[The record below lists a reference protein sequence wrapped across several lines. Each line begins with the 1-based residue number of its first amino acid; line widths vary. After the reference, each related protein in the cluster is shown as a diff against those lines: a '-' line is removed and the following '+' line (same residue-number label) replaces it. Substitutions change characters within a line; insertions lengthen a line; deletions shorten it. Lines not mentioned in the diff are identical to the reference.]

1 MQRLLTTGN
10 AFLHLET
17 KNCDQ
22 ILTTDLEEFTTIIA
36 ELFSICLEPTVNV
49 VVYIIS
55 LWKIIGP
62 RHPTSML
69 AYFGVMGYLLG
80 YLRGPTAEFIY
91 NEQVLEGEHRGFI
104 ARILQHAEEIA
115 SLAGSRRELSTLTKS
130 LSSLLTHLRNKYM
143 YKATVNTL
151 DQVFARYLSNTMGW
165 GLLGY
170 SLMQTETLSQFEDT
184 KRYQVLF
191 RMTNRLSYAVS
202 QLMLTGRAIA
212 RGKGLGERIQ
222 IFLNEL
228 EDLKNKS
235 DNTIPP
241 ISSSYV
247 DENDVSKNQ
256 DPLICIH
263 VNNLETTDPAGH
275 TLVSNLTFEVKQ
287 NENLLIVG
295 PNGSGKS
302 TVLRYL
308 SSLRMLECAACSIKF
323 ECKSGKILRGDE
335 LSLSDLF
342 YLPQTPYMTVGR
354 LVEQVIYPLSL
365 EEAIMKLG
373 LGLKCTNINLNAS
386 ELEIEKERDLIILS
400 NYIADLLITVDLPD
414 HSAEV
419 RNNPNTSA
427 DWGNILSGG
436 ERQKM
441 SIARLLFH
449 RPKYA
454 LLDESTSAVSPEV
467 EESLYARCVEAG
479 VTLVTVS
486 HRPSAAKYHQQRL
499 RLDGGG
505 GYSIER
511 IDTNRTMSNLPSSP
525 PSSSSSSSSQK
536 QAPSPA
542 SFNALL
548 QAYSQLEKEH
558 KELILHHDEDVDK
571 RDRDLQEALHML
583 AAEKS
588 ANELLVKDKLGE

>member
-1 MQRLLTTGN
+1 MHI
-10 AFLHLET
+10 F
-17 KNCDQ
+17 
-22 ILTTDLEEFTTIIA
+22 
-36 ELFSICLEPTVNV
+36 V
-49 VVYIIS
+49 
-55 LWKIIGP
+55 GP
-62 RHPTSML
+62 RHPTTML
-69 AYFGVMGYLLG
+69 AYFGIMGYLLG

-115 SLAGSRRELSTLTKS
+115 SLSGSKRELYTLTTS
-130 LSSLLTHLRNKYM
+130 LYSLLTHLRNKYM

-170 SLMQTETLSQFEDT
+170 SLMQTEELSQFEDT

-222 IFLNEL
+222 SFLEEL
-228 EDLKNKS
+228 KLLKDKS
-235 DNTIPP
+235 DASPTTTTTKPSLN
-241 ISSSYV
+241 SSDTDNV
-247 DENDVSKNQ
+247 LDKNQ
-256 DPLICIH
+256 DPLVCIH
-263 VNNLETTDPAGH
+263 VNNLQTTDPMGGV
-275 TLVSNLTFEVKQ
+275 LVSNLTFEVKQ
-287 NENLLIVG
+287 NDNLLIVG

-323 ECKSGKILRGDE
+323 ERKSGEILQGDE

-365 EEAIMKLG
+365 DEAIIKLG
-373 LGLKCTNINLNAS
+373 LGLNYTTEDMSSAEWKDAR
-386 ELEIEKERDLIILS
+386 ERDLSILS
-400 NYIADLLITVDLPD
+400 NYVADILMNVDLPD
-414 HSAEV
+414 HSAEI
-419 RNNPNTSA
+419 REDPNTSA
-427 DWGNILSGG
+427 DWGNVLSGG
-436 ERQKM
+436 ERQKL

-454 LLDESTSAVSPEV
+454 LLDESTSAVSPEI

-499 RLDGGG
+499 RLDGEG
-505 GYSIER
+505 GYTIER
-511 IDTNRTMSNLPSSP
+511 INQDKLKTPTST
-525 PSSSSSSSSQK
+525 PSSSKPSLSSPMTS
-536 QAPSPA
+536 ALSPA
-542 SFNALL
+542 SFNSLL
-548 QAYSQLEKEH
+548 QAYNELEKQNR
-558 KELILHHDEDVDK
+558 ELKIQHDEKMDQ
-571 RDRDLQEALHML
+571 RSRDLENALHLL

-588 ANELLVKDKLGE
+588 ANELLSKEKSSLE